1 MGENMKKMKIATL
14 AATAMMLAAVFT
26 GCANKAGTSGNS
38 ASGDTI
44 TIGGNFE
51 LSGAAAAYGS
61 AMQRG
66 VKLAVTK
73 INKDGGVKVGDKKM
87 KLKLVTKDNKS
98 DNASAASIATNLTTQ
113 TKASAVIGPI
123 TSGAGLAALPN
134 MTKAKVPLI
143 TPGGTQDS
151 LTLQKNGKVQ
161 PYMFR
166 SCFED
171 SFQGKALAKY
181 VYNTMKL
188 KNVAILGD
196 KSTDYAQGLI
206 KAFKG
211 EYKGKI
217 VTTEYYQAGDKDFN
231 TLLTK
236 LKSKNYDAIFV
247 PGYYSEAGLIIR
259 QAREMGID
267 KPIVGADGFADPK
280 LVSIAGKSNASNIY
294 YTTHFDAKAPANN
307 KVADYLKLYKDTYG
321 DDAGTF
327 DALSYDAVY
336 MIKQAIETEKSTNS
350 VKIAEGLA
358 KLKNFQGVTGTITM
372 DKYHNPQKPVIV
384 TKLMD
389 GTEAE
394 ATAVK

>member
-1 MGENMKKMKIATL
+1 MSMKKSRIAVIAVSALMLL
-14 AATAMMLAAVFT
+14 AALT
-26 GCANKAGTSGNS
+26 GCANKVGQEGNS
-38 ASGDTI
+38 ASGKTI

-61 AMQRG
+61 GMERG
-66 VKLAVTK
+66 VKLAVK
-73 INKDGGVKVGDKKM
+73 EINKDGGVKIDGKKM
-87 KLKLVTKDNKS
+87 KLKLVSKDNKS
-98 DNASAASIATNLTTQ
+98 DNSQAASIAANLTTQ
-113 TKASAVIGPI
+113 SKASAVIGPI

-181 VYNTMKL
+181 VYNNMKY
-188 KNVAILGD
+188 KKVAILGD

-211 EYKGKI
+211 EFKGQV
-217 VTTEYYQAGDKDFN
+217 VTTEYYQSGDKDFN

-236 LKSKNYDAIFV
+236 LKSKDFDVLFV
-247 PGYYSEAGLIIR
+247 PGYYSEAGLIVR
-259 QAREMGID
+259 QAREMGITQ
-267 KPIVGADGFADPK
+267 PIVGADGFADPK
-280 LVSIAGKSNASNIY
+280 LVKIAGKKNASNIY

-307 KVADYLKLYKDTYG
+307 KVAEYLKLYKATYG
-321 DDAGTF
+321 EDAGTF

-336 MIKQAIETEKSTNS
+336 MIKQAMEDENSTNS
-350 VKIAEGLA
+350 VKVAKGLA
-358 KLKNFQGVTGTITM
+358 KLKNFQGVTGSITI
-372 DKYHNPQKPVIV
+372 DKDHNPQKPVII
-384 TKLMD
+384 TKLEN

>member
-1 MGENMKKMKIATL
+1 MKKLKVAAL
-14 AATAMMLAAVFT
+14 AASALMLMTAFT
-26 GCANKAGTSGNS
+26 GCANKAGQSGNS
-38 ASGDTI
+38 ASGNTI

-51 LSGAAAAYGS
+51 LSGSSAAYGS

-66 VKLAVTK
+66 VKLAVNE
-73 INKDGGVKVGDKKM
+73 INKDGGIKVNGKKM

-98 DNASAASIATNLTTQ
+98 DNAQAASIASNLTTQ
-113 TKASAVIGPI
+113 TKSSAVIGPI

-151 LTLQKNGKVQ
+151 LTIQKNGKVQ

-181 VYNTMKL
+181 VYNNMNL
-188 KNVAILGD
+188 KRVAILGD

-211 EYKGKI
+211 QYKGSI
-217 VTTEYYQAGDKDFN
+217 VTTEYYQSGDKDFN

-236 LKSKNYDAIFV
+236 LKSKQFDALFV
-247 PGYYSEAGLIIR
+247 PGYYSEAGLIVR
-259 QAREMGID
+259 QAREMGITQ
-267 KPIVGADGFADPK
+267 PIVGADGFADPK
-280 LVSIAGKSNASNIY
+280 LVSIAGKKNATNIY
-294 YTTHFDAKAPANN
+294 YTTHFDAKAPASK
-307 KVADYLKLYKDTYG
+307 KVSNYLKLYKDTYHEN
-321 DDAGTF
+321 AGTF

-336 MIKQAIETEKSTNS
+336 MIKQAIQDEKSTNS
-350 VKIAEGLA
+350 VKIADGLA
-358 KLKNFQGVTGTITM
+358 KLKNFKGVTGTITM
-372 DKYHNPQKPVIV
+372 DKDHNPQKPVIV
-384 TKLMD
+384 AKVMN
-389 GTEAE
+389 GEEAS
-394 ATAVK
+394 ATAVQ

>member
-1 MGENMKKMKIATL
+1 MKKSKF
-14 AATAMMLAAVFT
+14 AAMAAALMMLAATFA
-26 GCANKAGTSGNS
+26 GCANKAGQSGNS
-38 ASGDTI
+38 ASGNTI

-51 LSGAAAAYGS
+51 LSGSAAAYGS
-61 AMQRG
+61 AMERG
-66 VKLAVTK
+66 VKLAVK
-73 INKDGGVKVGDKKM
+73 QINQDGGVKVGNKKM

-98 DNASAASIATNLTTQ
+98 DNSQAAAIATNLTTQ

-181 VYNTMKL
+181 VYNNMKL

-206 KAFKG
+206 KAFKS
-211 EYKGKI
+211 EYQGKI
-217 VTTEYYQAGDKDFN
+217 TTTEYYQAGDKDFQA
-231 TLLTK
+231 LLTK
-236 LKSKNYDAIFV
+236 LKNKKFDALFV

-259 QAREMGID
+259 QAREMGLNQ
-267 KPIVGADGFADPK
+267 PIIGADGFADPK
-280 LVSIAGKSNASNIY
+280 LVKIAGKKAATNVY
-294 YTTHFDAKAPANN
+294 YTTHFDPKAPASS
-307 KVADYLKLYKDTYG
+307 KVDDYLKLYKSTYHE
-321 DDAGTF
+321 DAATF

-336 MIKQAIETEKSTNS
+336 MIKQAIEDEKSTNS
-350 VKIAEGLA
+350 VKVADGLA
-358 KLKNFQGVTGTITM
+358 KLKNFKGVTGTITM
-372 DKYHNPQKPVIV
+372 DKKHNPQKPVIV
-384 TKLMD
+384 SKLEN

>member
-1 MGENMKKMKIATL
+1 MKKSKIAILAASALML
-14 AATAMMLAAVFT
+14 AATFT
-26 GCANKAGTSGNS
+26 GCANKAASEGNS
-38 ASGDTI
+38 ASGNTI

-51 LSGAAAAYGS
+51 LSGSAAAYGS

-66 VKLAVTK
+66 VKLAVNE
-73 INKDGGVKVGDKKM
+73 INKNGGVKVDGKKM

-98 DNASAASIATNLTTQ
+98 DNSQAASIATNLTTQ

-171 SFQGKALAKY
+171 SFQGEALARY
-181 VYNTMKL
+181 IYNNMNL
-188 KNVAILGD
+188 NRVAILGD

-206 KAFKG
+206 KAFKK
-211 EYKGKI
+211 EYKGK
-217 VTTEYYQAGDKDFN
+217 VVVTEYYQSGDKDFN

-236 LKSKNYDAIFV
+236 LKGKEFDALFV
-247 PGYYSEAGLIIR
+247 PGYYSEAGLIVR
-259 QAREMGID
+259 QAREMGITQ
-267 KPIVGADGFADPK
+267 PIVGADGFADPK
-280 LVSIAGKSNASNIY
+280 LIKIAGKKNASNIY
-294 YTTHFDAKAPANN
+294 YTTHFDAKAPAND
-307 KVADYLKLYKDTYG
+307 KVGKYLKLYKDTYG

-336 MIKQAIETEKSTNS
+336 MIKQAIEDQDSTNS
-350 VKIAEGLA
+350 VKIAKGLA
-358 KLKNFQGVTGTITM
+358 KLKNFEGVTGSITI
-372 DKYHNPQKPVIV
+372 DKDHNPQKPVII
-384 TKLMD
+384 TKLEN
-389 GTEAE
+389 GVEAE

>member
-1 MGENMKKMKIATL
+1 MKKTKLALL
-14 AATAMMLAAVFT
+14 AASALMLVAAIS
-26 GCANKAGTSGNS
+26 GCANKAGQEGNS
-38 ASGDTI
+38 ASGNTI

-51 LSGAAAAYGS
+51 LSGSAAAYGS

-66 VKLAVTK
+66 VKLAVK
-73 INKDGGVKVGDKKM
+73 EINDNGGVKVDGKKM
-87 KLKLVTKDNKS
+87 KLKLVAKDNKS
-98 DNASAASIATNLTTQ
+98 DNSQAASIATNLTTT
-113 TKASAVIGPI
+113 TKSSAVIGPI

-151 LTLQKNGKVQ
+151 LTVQKNGKVQ

-171 SFQGKALAKY
+171 SFQGEALARY
-181 VYNTMKL
+181 VYNNMNYK
-188 KNVAILGD
+188 KVAILGD

-206 KAFKG
+206 KAFKK
-211 EYKGKI
+211 EFKGQV

-236 LKSKNYDAIFV
+236 LKSKDFDVLFV
-247 PGYYSEAGLIIR
+247 PGYYSEAGLIVR
-259 QAREMGID
+259 QAREMGIEQ
-267 KPIVGADGFADPK
+267 PIVGADGFADPK
-280 LVSIAGKSNASNIY
+280 LVKIAGKNNASNIY
-294 YTTHFDAKAPANN
+294 YTTHFDAKAPAND
-307 KVADYLKLYKDTYG
+307 KVGQYLKLYQKTYG
-321 DDAGTF
+321 EDAGTF

-336 MIKQAIETEKSTNS
+336 MIKQAIEDEKSTNS
-350 VKIAEGLA
+350 VKVAQGLA
-358 KLKNFQGVTGTITM
+358 HLKNFQGVTGSITI
-372 DKYHNPQKPVIV
+372 DKKHNPQKPVII
-384 TKLMD
+384 TKLEN